1 MTITDLHIPLSE
13 SESQGTSF
21 PFIIWCRQ
29 RTGSISLFSALC
41 SASEHTPAEI
51 EPFDFG
57 NVSDRQFTDV
67 GKRMGNSARDWSL
80 RNICDQRLLIKHC
93 YENLSEEFNHALAK
107 ISTLAGYRHIHLVR
121 KDEVARLISKG
132 IAEQHGTWGAHDWTF
147 KRYDEW
153 LANGKQLP
161 PLNVAALK
169 KYSEVSEARWS
180 AVGHLLEAH
189 EVTFEGLFSAT
200 GVVLSRIAQ
209 YVGFPQ
215 SKITSMRDSMGTGQ
229 KTPSIWRLIPN
240 IEELR
245 RSVMVVAQ

>member
-1 MTITDLHIPLSE
+1 MTFTDANASFSE
-13 SESQGTSF
+13 VEISTSSF

-41 SASEHTPAEI
+41 SASEHTSAEI

-67 GKRMGNSARDWSL
+67 GKRMDASARDCAL
-80 RNICDQRLLIKHC
+80 RDICDRHLLIKHC
-93 YENLSEEFNHALAK
+93 YENLSEEFNFALAK

-132 IAEQHGTWGAHDWTF
+132 IAEKHGTWGAHDWTF
-147 KRYDEW
+147 KRYEDW
-153 LANGKQLP
+153 KAQGKQLP
-161 PLNVAALK
+161 PLDVAALK
-169 KYSEVSEARWS
+169 KYSNISESRWT
-180 AVGHLLEAH
+180 AVGSFLQSF
-189 EVTFEGLFSAT
+189 EVTFEDLFSAT
-200 GVVLSRIAQ
+200 NAVLSRIAD
-209 YVGFPQ
+209 YIGMPQ
-215 SKITSMRDSMGTGQ
+215 SKIHLMRDSIGIGQ

-245 RSVMVVAQ
+245 FAVMGVTR